1 MVKPGHTSLNMSDIS
16 EDLKV
21 EYHHVIK
28 LDPQYREDTSIDKPV
43 DLNHRNMIVK
53 ADDVDLVNGVNANKI
68 AVAIDENHRDTVNN
82 ALKLNGFDA
91 DHYMSADVG
100 GSLANKTDKAISNFA
115 KDITHLRNEL
125 YEIKHAL

>member
-28 LDPQYREDTSIDKPV
+28 LDPQYREDMSIDKPV

-91 DHYMSADVG
+91 DH
-100 GSLANKTDKAISNFA
+100 
-115 KDITHLRNEL
+115 
-125 YEIKHAL
+125 